1 MKHKILLTFAIL
13 TLAIP
18 VSTANAKGGNSCVKI
33 YTNKAASGWI
43 MNCEG
48 KPKFLICGKVTRC
61 PSIPSGTKFYLGSDQ
76 LYRIYP

>member
-18 VSTANAKGGNSCVKI
+18 VSTVNAKGGGGQCVKI
-33 YTNKAASGWI
+33 YTNQSTIGWI

-48 KPKFLICGKVTRC
+48 RPKFFTCGKAYRC
-61 PSIPSGTKFYLGSDQ
+61 MSLPPGTK
-76 LYRIYP
+76 IYATGQVYP

>member
-48 KPKFLICGKVTRC
+48 KPKFFICGKAYRC
-61 PSIPSGTKFYLGSDQ
+61 MSLPPGTKIYATGQ
-76 LYRIYP
+76 IYP